1 MQLLYD
7 ILADNK
13 TYFTYDNSG
22 SAVGTSS
29 KVWMFDKKDYD
40 VTQFIIFVYNVM
52 GYCVKNNKITS
63 FKLFLYTYIFIH
75 VVLFCMQ

>member
-1 MQLLYD
+1 VQLLYD

-13 TYFTYDNSG
+13 TQFTYDNSG

-29 KVWMFDKKDYD
+29 KVWMFDKKNDI
-40 VTQFIIFVYNVM
+40 TPFKIFVDNVV

-63 FKLFLYTYIFIH
+63 LNCFI
-75 VVLFCMQ
+75 